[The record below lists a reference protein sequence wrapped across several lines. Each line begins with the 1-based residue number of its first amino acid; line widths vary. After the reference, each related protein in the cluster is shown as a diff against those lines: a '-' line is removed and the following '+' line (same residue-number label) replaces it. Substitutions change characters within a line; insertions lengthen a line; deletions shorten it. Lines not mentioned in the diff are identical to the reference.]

1 MLHAFESSTC
11 KPTSNGAD
19 DDDHCVC
26 GTAAGIECA
35 AEIAGCAVGCVAS
48 MGAACAA
55 CVVALGAECCQC
67 ACDAFGCDCTSDCP
81 SAAVAGNAM

>member
-19 DDDHCVC
+19 DDDHCSC

-35 AEIAGCAVGCVAS
+35 AEVAGCAVACVAS
-48 MGAACAA
+48 LGVACAA

-81 SAAVAGNAM
+81 SAVASNAM